1 MVGMALAFGICF
13 GQKRGILNGRGV
25 FMTEKAENTRQ
36 NILNTALKHFLEYG
50 FAGTSLRSIVKDAGL
65 TTGAFYKYYPTK
77 EALFDALID
86 PYVEELYGIY
96 DSVLEEFQSLPPE
109 KQTENMASASGNGM
123 DQMVNYVYD
132 HYDNFKLLLRC
143 SDNEKYGDMIH
154 NLVGREM
161 RSSKQYVDEMHRAG
175 INVPDISVSLCHM
188 IYSGF
193 FSAIF
198 QIIEHDMDRET
209 AIENVGKL
217 KKFYTGGW
225 ERLWKVQFP
234 E

>member
-1 MVGMALAFGICF
+1 M
-13 GQKRGILNGRGV
+13 R
-25 FMTEKAENTRQ
+25 
-36 NILNTALKHFLEYG
+36 
-50 FAGTSLRSIVKDAGL
+50 
-65 TTGAFYKYYPTK
+65 
-77 EALFDALID
+77 
-86 PYVEELYGIY
+86 
-96 DSVLEEFQSLPPE
+96 
-109 KQTENMASASGNGM
+109 
-123 DQMVNYVYD
+123 
-132 HYDNFKLLLRC
+132 
-143 SDNEKYGDMIH
+143 DNEKYGDMIH

-175 INVPDISVSLCHM
+175 INVPDISDSLCHM

>member
-1 MVGMALAFGICF
+1 MHD
-13 GQKRGILNGRGV
+13 GREMGY
-25 FMTEKAENTRQ
+25 MTEKAENTRQ

-50 FAGTSLRSIVKDAGL
+50 FAGASLRSIVKDAGL

-86 PYVEELYGIY
+86 PYVEELYRIY
-96 DSVLEEFQSLPPE
+96 DSVLEKFQSLPPE
-109 KQTENMASASGNGM
+109 KQTENMARASGDGM

-143 SDNEKYGDMIH
+143 NDNEKYGDMIH
-154 NLVGREM
+154 NLVDREM
-161 RSSKQYVDEMHRAG
+161 RSSKQYVDL
-175 INVPDISVSLCHM
+175 PDISDSLCHM

-209 AIENVGKL
+209 AIDNVSKL
-217 KKFYTGGW
+217 KRFYTGGW
-225 ERLWKVQFP
+225 ERIWKVQFP
-234 E
+234 EK

>member
-1 MVGMALAFGICF
+1 MSDGWYGTCIWNLFRSEARHI
-13 GQKRGILNGRGV
+13 KRERSLYDR
-25 FMTEKAENTRQ
+25 KAENTRQ
-36 NILNTALKHFLEYG
+36 NILKTALNHFLEYG

-132 HYDNFKLLLRC
+132 HYDNFKLYC
-143 SDNEKYGDMIH
+143 GA
-154 NLVGREM
+154 VTM
-161 RSSKQYVDEMHRAG
+161 RSME
-175 INVPDISVSLCHM
+175 I
-188 IYSGF
+188 
-193 FSAIF
+193 
-198 QIIEHDMDRET
+198 
-209 AIENVGKL
+209 
-217 KKFYTGGW
+217 
-225 ERLWKVQFP
+225 
-234 E
+234 

>member
-36 NILNTALKHFLEYG
+36 NILKTALNHFLEYG
-50 FAGTSLRSIVKDAGL
+50 FAGASLR
-65 TTGAFYKYYPTK
+65 
-77 EALFDALID
+77 
-86 PYVEELYGIY
+86 
-96 DSVLEEFQSLPPE
+96 SVLEEFQSLPPE

-175 INVPDISVSLCHM
+175 INVPDISDSLCHM

>member
-1 MVGMALAFGICF
+1 M
-13 GQKRGILNGRGV
+13 
-25 FMTEKAENTRQ
+25 
-36 NILNTALKHFLEYG
+36 
-50 FAGTSLRSIVKDAGL
+50 
-65 TTGAFYKYYPTK
+65 
-77 EALFDALID
+77 
-86 PYVEELYGIY
+86 EELYRIY

-109 KQTENMASASGNGM
+109 KQTENMASAAGNGM
-123 DQMVNYVYD
+123 EQMVNYVYD

-154 NLVGREM
+154 NLVDREM
-161 RSSKQYVDEMHRAG
+161 RSSEQYAEEMRRAG
-175 INVPDISVSLCHM
+175 VDIPDISDSLCHM

-198 QIIEHDMDRET
+198 QIIEHDMNRET

-225 ERLWKVQFP
+225 ERIWNVSFP
-234 E
+234 G

>member
-1 MVGMALAFGICF
+1 
-13 GQKRGILNGRGV
+13 
-25 FMTEKAENTRQ
+25 MTEKAENTRH
-36 NILNTALKHFLEYG
+36 NILNTAMKHFLEYG
-50 FAGTSLRSIVKDAGL
+50 FAGASLRSIVKDAGL

-86 PYVEELYGIY
+86 PYVDDLYKIY

-109 KQTENMASASGNGM
+109 KQTENMVSTSGDGM

-132 HYDNFKLLLRC
+132 HYDNFRLLLRC
-143 SDNEKYGDMIH
+143 NDNEKYGQMIH
-154 NLVGREM
+154 NLVDREI
-161 RSSKQYVDEMHRAG
+161 RSSSQYVEEMHRVG
-175 INVPDISVSLCHM
+175 IDVPDISDSLCHM

-209 AIENVGKL
+209 AIENVRNL

-225 ERLWKVQFP
+225 ERIWKVKFP
-234 E
+234 EK

>member
-1 MVGMALAFGICF
+1 
-13 GQKRGILNGRGV
+13 
-25 FMTEKAENTRQ
+25 MTEKAENTRQ
-36 NILNTALKHFLEYG
+36 NILNTAFTHFLEHG
-50 FAGTSLRSIVKDAGL
+50 FSGVSLRNIVKDAGL

-86 PYVEELYGIY
+86 PYVEELYRIY

-109 KQTENMASASGNGM
+109 KQTENMAIAAGNGM
-123 DQMVNYVYD
+123 EQMVNYVYD

-143 SDNEKYGDMIH
+143 NDNEKYGDMIH
-154 NLVGREM
+154 NLVDREM
-161 RSSKQYVDEMHRAG
+161 RSSEQYAEEMRRAG
-175 INVPDISVSLCHM
+175 MDIPDISDSLCHM

-198 QIIEHDMDRET
+198 QIIEHDMNRET

-217 KKFYTGGW
+217 KKFYIGGW
-225 ERLWKVQFP
+225 ERIWNVSFP
-234 E
+234 G

>member
-1 MVGMALAFGICF
+1 
-13 GQKRGILNGRGV
+13 
-25 FMTEKAENTRQ
+25 MTEKTENTRQ
-36 NILNTALKHFLEYG
+36 NILNTALKHFLEHG
-50 FAGTSLRSIVKDAGL
+50 FAGASLRSIVKDAGL

-86 PYVEELYGIY
+86 PYVEELYRIY
-96 DSVLEEFQSLPPE
+96 DSVLEKFQSLPPE
-109 KQTENMASASGNGM
+109 KQTENMASTAGNGM

-154 NLVGREM
+154 NLVNREM
-161 RSSKQYVDEMHRAG
+161 RSSEQYAEEMRRAG
-175 INVPDISVSLCHM
+175 KDIPEISDSLCHM

-198 QIIEHDMDRET
+198 QIIEHDMNRET

-225 ERLWKVQFP
+225 ERIWKVKFP

>member
-1 MVGMALAFGICF
+1 
-13 GQKRGILNGRGV
+13 
-25 FMTEKAENTRQ
+25 MTEKAENTRQ
-36 NILNTALKHFLEYG
+36 NILNMALKHFLEYG

-175 INVPDISVSLCHM
+175 INVPDISDSLCHM

-193 FSAIF
+193 FRRYS
-198 QIIEHDMDRET
+198 RS
-209 AIENVGKL
+209 
-217 KKFYTGGW
+217 
-225 ERLWKVQFP
+225 
-234 E
+234 

>member
-36 NILNTALKHFLEYG
+36 NILKTALNHFLEYG
-50 FAGTSLRSIVKDAGL
+50 FAGASLRSIVKDAGL

-86 PYVEELYGIY
+86 PYVDELYGIY

-109 KQTENMASASGNGM
+109 KQT
-123 DQMVNYVYD
+123 

-175 INVPDISVSLCHM
+175 INVPDISDSLCHM

>member
-13 GQKRGILNGRGV
+13 GQKRGTLNERGV

-36 NILNTALKHFLEYG
+36 NILKTALNHFLEYG
-50 FAGTSLRSIVKDAGL
+50 FAGASLRSIVKDAGL

-86 PYVEELYGIY
+86 PYVDELYGIY

-175 INVPDISVSLCHM
+175 INVPDISDSLCHM